1 MVSRVTLPQWVT
13 EAAEKTPRPELVY
26 NQPPATPKES
36 PELAAFLSD
45 IYEVCESHG
54 LWITCRGGDIQ
65 IVRQPVAYDRKEIV
79 FYD

>member
-1 MVSRVTLPQWVT
+1 MASNVTLPQWVT

-36 PELAAFLSD
+36 PQLAAFLSD
-45 IYEVCESHG
+45 ISDVCETHG

-65 IVRQPVAYDRKEIV
+65 IGPQPVSYDRKEIV
-79 FYD
+79 FDD